1 MSHTIKLR
9 ELTLQVNEFLLRDR
23 PIQNVVKDLRWS
35 ALEKKLQFLIIF
47 LKTFILNLLKG
58 SNYVSGFKYVRAWNI
73 RKIS

>member
-35 ALEKKLQFLIIF
+35 ALEK
-47 LKTFILNLLKG
+47 
-58 SNYVSGFKYVRAWNI
+58 NYSF
-73 RKIS
+73 

>member
-35 ALEKKLQFLIIF
+35 ALEKKIIVF
-47 LKTFILNLLKG
+47 NYFFKNLHFKSSKG
-58 SNYVSGFKYVRAWNI
+58 F
-73 RKIS
+73 